1 MGIASNVIILSR
13 TKMSG
18 DKICVGGYCLAQKKY
33 VRLLSNTAQAL
44 HVDEPYQIGEIYE
57 IQYSPRYSYQIDAPH
72 VEDIAVYEKKYL
84 QTLNSNDLINKVV
97 TPLCIGPLHIKNLF
111 ESTLKW
117 KNDKG
122 YILKSAIPSS
132 SVVIVRLSHILEKKQ
147 SEDSF
152 SYTDRNLFLSRKYAV
167 KYVGEEVLNEDVIL
181 QPGTPIRFSL
191 ARWWDGN
198 GNFLDD
204 QGSSE
209 KRSYLQLSGFYL

>member
-1 MGIASNVIILSR
+1 
-13 TKMSG
+13 
-18 DKICVGGYCLAQKKY
+18 
-33 VRLLSNTAQAL
+33 
-44 HVDEPYQIGEIYE
+44 
-57 IQYSPRYSYQIDAPH
+57 
-72 VEDIAVYEKKYL
+72 
-84 QTLNSNDLINKVV
+84 
-97 TPLCIGPLHIKNLF
+97 
-111 ESTLKW
+111 
-117 KNDKG
+117 
-122 YILKSAIPSS
+122 SS

-147 SEDSF
+147 SEDCF